1 MAEHQ
6 PYIHWHLERDAE
18 DIAWLGLDRQG
29 EKLNSLSTDVMLE
42 LDTIL
47 GDLETNLPLG
57 LVIYSKKASGF
68 IAGADIREFEQQADQ
83 HAAREGILRAQNLF
97 SRLEDLRCPTVANI
111 HGFCLGGGLE
121 LALACDYRVAL
132 DTDSTRIGFPEIQ
145 LGIFPGFG
153 GTARSIRLL
162 GGRKALEVI
171 LSARMLRARAAR
183 TIGLI
188 DQVVSEHR
196 SLRWAARKA
205 IVKNRSGHRASKL
218 EKLTSSPGIRHALA
232 KIMEREVT
240 KKARREHYPA
250 PYALIDLWREV
261 GSDFD
266 ALLDGE
272 VDLVSE
278 LLMSDTSRNLRRVFR
293 LQEQLKELA
302 KPDEADIN
310 NQTDWKPRR
319 VHVVGAG
326 VMGGDIAAWCAL
338 RGLEVTLQDREFEYL
353 EPALK
358 RAEALF
364 KKKLKS
370 KASIT
375 AAKSR
380 LIADVAGDGIARA
393 DVIIEAIFEN
403 REAKQQLFIEL
414 EHKALPTA
422 LLATNTS
429 AIPLA
434 EIAEGLEQPSRL
446 IGLHFF
452 NPVEKMPLVEV
463 VRDSASTSE
472 VIKKGCIFANN
483 IGKYPLPVKSA
494 PGFLVNRVLAPF
506 MLEALNLAEE
516 GHSIATIDA
525 AAELFGMPMGPVEI
539 ADTVGLD
546 VAISVA
552 TKLAPD
558 NTIAIEQ
565 LQALLDEG
573 KLGKKNGEGFYRW
586 KKGKAIKEKPSDDI
600 AMDILGERLI
610 NPLIDECQRCLE
622 EGIVENADLLDAGVI
637 FGIGFAPFRGGPLH
651 YLQQHLQHSQEQ
663 SFNQHDDL
671 GHDLSSDLK
680 PSISTEGVTDNE

>member
-1 MAEHQ
+1 MTEN
-6 PYIHWHLERDAE
+6 PKNTHWHLERDAE
-18 DIAWLGLDRQG
+18 NIVWLGLDRQG

-42 LDTIL
+42 LNAVL
-47 GDLETNLPLG
+47 SDLENDLPLG
-57 LVIYSKKASGF
+57 LVIYSKKPTGF
-68 IAGADIREFEQQADQ
+68 IAGADIREFEQQTDQ
-83 HAAREGILRAQNLF
+83 QAAKDGILQAQNLF
-97 SRLEDLRCPTVANI
+97 SRLEDLRCPTVASI

-132 DTDSTRIGFPEIQ
+132 DSDNTRIGFPEIQ

-162 GGRKALEVI
+162 GGRKALELI

-183 TIGLI
+183 TLGLI
-188 DQVVSEHR
+188 DQVVSEHC

-205 IVKNRSGHRASKL
+205 VVSHRKSRRAGTLAKL
-218 EKLTSSPGIRHALA
+218 SSSTGMRHGLA
-232 KIMEREVT
+232 KIMEREVA

-261 GSDFD
+261 GDNFNE
-266 ALLDGE
+266 LLDGE
-272 VDLVSE
+272 ADLVSK
-278 LLMSDTSRNLRRVFR
+278 LLMGDTSRNLRRVFR
-293 LQEQLKELA
+293 LQEQLKELG
-302 KPDEADIN
+302 KVDEA
-310 NQTDWKPRR
+310 TADWKPRR
-319 VHVVGAG
+319 VHVIGAG

-338 RGLEVTLQDREFEYL
+338 RGFEVTLQDREFEYL

-358 RAEALF
+358 RAESLF
-364 KKKLKS
+364 KRKLKT
-370 KASIT
+370 KARII

-380 LIADVAGDGIARA
+380 LIADVAGEGIARA
-393 DVIIEAIFEN
+393 DVIIEAIYEN
-403 REAKQQLFIEL
+403 LEAKQQLFVEIEQ
-414 EHKALPTA
+414 KALPTA
-422 LLATNTS
+422 VLATNTS

-434 EIAEGLEQPSRL
+434 DIAEGLEQPSRL

-463 VRDSASTSE
+463 VRNDISDDAATTDKA
-472 VIKKGCIFANN
+472 VKKGCIFANL

-506 MLEALNLAEE
+506 MLEALNLAKE

-525 AAELFGMPMGPVEI
+525 AAELFGMPMGPIEI

-552 TKLAPD
+552 TKLAPE
-558 NTIAIEQ
+558 NTNARQ
-565 LQALLDEG
+565 MLQDSRNEG

-586 KKGKAIKEKPSDDI
+586 KKGKPVKEKPSDTV
-600 AMDILGERLI
+600 ALDILGERLI
-610 NPLIDECQRCLE
+610 NPLIDECSRCLE
-622 EGIVENADLLDAGVI
+622 EGIVDNAELLDAGVI

-651 YLQQHLQHSQEQ
+651 YLEQ
-663 SFNQHDDL
+663 SLSQYS
-671 GHDLSSDLK
+671 DLSTNLTTD
-680 PSISTEGVTDNE
+680 EVTDNE

>member
-1 MAEHQ
+1 MTEN
-6 PYIHWHLERDAE
+6 PKNTHWHLERDAE
-18 DIAWLGLDRQG
+18 NIVWLGLDRQG

-42 LDTIL
+42 LNAVL
-47 GDLETNLPLG
+47 SDLENDLPLG
-57 LVIYSKKASGF
+57 LVIYSKKPTGF
-68 IAGADIREFEQQADQ
+68 IAGADIREFEQQTDQ
-83 HAAREGILRAQNLF
+83 QAAKDGILQAQNLF
-97 SRLEDLRCPTVANI
+97 SRLEDLRCPTVASI

-132 DTDSTRIGFPEIQ
+132 DSDNTRIGFPEIQ

-162 GGRKALEVI
+162 GGRKALELI

-183 TIGLI
+183 TLGLI
-188 DQVVSEHR
+188 DQVVSEHC

-205 IVKNRSGHRASKL
+205 VVSHRKSRRAGTLAKL
-218 EKLTSSPGIRHALA
+218 SSSTGMRHGLA
-232 KIMEREVT
+232 KIMEREVA

-261 GSDFD
+261 GDNFNE
-266 ALLDGE
+266 LLDGE
-272 VDLVSE
+272 ADLVSK
-278 LLMSDTSRNLRRVFR
+278 LLMGDTSRNLRRVFR
-293 LQEQLKELA
+293 LQEQLKELG
-302 KPDEADIN
+302 KVDEA
-310 NQTDWKPRR
+310 TADWKSRR
-319 VHVVGAG
+319 VHVIGAG

-338 RGLEVTLQDREFEYL
+338 RGFEVTLQDREFEYL

-358 RAEALF
+358 RAESLF
-364 KKKLKS
+364 KRKLKT
-370 KASIT
+370 KARII

-380 LIADVAGDGIARA
+380 LIADVAGEGIARA
-393 DVIIEAIFEN
+393 DVIIEAIYEN
-403 REAKQQLFIEL
+403 LEAKQQLFVEIEQ
-414 EHKALPTA
+414 KALPTA
-422 LLATNTS
+422 VLATNTS

-434 EIAEGLEQPSRL
+434 DIAEGLEQPSRL

-463 VRDSASTSE
+463 VRNDVSDDAATTDKA
-472 VIKKGCIFANN
+472 VKKGCIFANL

-506 MLEALNLAEE
+506 MLEALNLAKE

-552 TKLAPD
+552 TKLAPE
-558 NTIAIEQ
+558 NTNARQ
-565 LQALLDEG
+565 MLQDLLNEG

-586 KKGKAIKEKPSDDI
+586 KKGKPVKEKPSDTV
-600 AMDILGERLI
+600 ALDILGERLI
-610 NPLIDECQRCLE
+610 NPLIDECSRCLE
-622 EGIVENADLLDAGVI
+622 EGIVDNAELLDAGVI

-651 YLQQHLQHSQEQ
+651 YLEQ
-663 SFNQHDDL
+663 SLNQYS
-671 GHDLSSDLK
+671 DLSTNLTTD
-680 PSISTEGVTDNE
+680 EVTDNE

>member
-1 MAEHQ
+1 MTEN
-6 PYIHWHLERDAE
+6 PKNTHWHLERDAE
-18 DIAWLGLDRQG
+18 NIVWLGLDRQG

-42 LDTIL
+42 LNAVL
-47 GDLETNLPLG
+47 SDLENDLPLG
-57 LVIYSKKASGF
+57 LVIYSKKPTGF
-68 IAGADIREFEQQADQ
+68 SAGADIREFEQQTDQ
-83 HAAREGILRAQNLF
+83 QAAKDGILQAQNLF
-97 SRLEDLRCPTVANI
+97 SRLEDLRCPTVASI

-132 DTDSTRIGFPEIQ
+132 DSDNTRIGFPEIQ

-162 GGRKALEVI
+162 GGRKALELI

-183 TIGLI
+183 TLGLI
-188 DQVVSEHR
+188 DQVVSEHC

-205 IVKNRSGHRASKL
+205 VVSHRKSRRAGTLAKL
-218 EKLTSSPGIRHALA
+218 SSSTGMRHGLA
-232 KIMEREVT
+232 KIMEREVA

-261 GSDFD
+261 GDNFNE
-266 ALLDGE
+266 LLDGE
-272 VDLVSE
+272 ADLVSK
-278 LLMSDTSRNLRRVFR
+278 LLMGDTSRNLRRVFR
-293 LQEQLKELA
+293 LQEQLKELG
-302 KPDEADIN
+302 KVDEA
-310 NQTDWKPRR
+310 TADWKPRR
-319 VHVVGAG
+319 VHVIGAG

-338 RGLEVTLQDREFEYL
+338 RGFEVTLQDREFEYL

-358 RAEALF
+358 RAESLF
-364 KKKLKS
+364 KRKLKT
-370 KASIT
+370 KARII

-380 LIADVAGDGIARA
+380 LIADVAGEGIARA
-393 DVIIEAIFEN
+393 DVIIEAIYEN
-403 REAKQQLFIEL
+403 LEAKQQLFVEIEQ
-414 EHKALPTA
+414 KALPTA
-422 LLATNTS
+422 VLATNTS

-434 EIAEGLEQPSRL
+434 DIAEGLEQPSRL

-463 VRDSASTSE
+463 VRNDISDDAATTDKA
-472 VIKKGCIFANN
+472 VKKGCIFANL

-506 MLEALNLAEE
+506 MLEALNLAKE

-525 AAELFGMPMGPVEI
+525 AAELFGMPMGPIEI

-552 TKLAPD
+552 TKLAPE
-558 NTIAIEQ
+558 NTNARQ
-565 LQALLDEG
+565 MLQDLLNEG

-586 KKGKAIKEKPSDDI
+586 KKGKPVKEKPSDTV
-600 AMDILGERLI
+600 ALDILGERLI
-610 NPLIDECQRCLE
+610 NPLIDECSRCLE
-622 EGIVENADLLDAGVI
+622 EGIVDNAELLDAGVI

-651 YLQQHLQHSQEQ
+651 YLEQ
-663 SFNQHDDL
+663 SLSQYS
-671 GHDLSSDLK
+671 DLSTNLTTD
-680 PSISTEGVTDNE
+680 EVTDNE

>member
-1 MAEHQ
+1 MTEHQ

-232 KIMEREVT
+232 KIMEREVA

-651 YLQQHLQHSQEQ
+651 YLQQQLQHSQEQ

>member
-1 MAEHQ
+1 MTEN
-6 PYIHWHLERDAE
+6 PKNTHWHLERDAE
-18 DIAWLGLDRQG
+18 NIVWLGLDRQG

-42 LDTIL
+42 LNAVL
-47 GDLETNLPLG
+47 SDLENDLPLG
-57 LVIYSKKASGF
+57 LVIYSKKPTGF
-68 IAGADIREFEQQADQ
+68 IAGADIREFEQQTDQ
-83 HAAREGILRAQNLF
+83 QAAKDGILQAQNLF
-97 SRLEDLRCPTVANI
+97 SRLEDLRCPSVASI

-132 DTDSTRIGFPEIQ
+132 DSDNTRIGFPEIQ

-162 GGRKALEVI
+162 GGRKALELI

-183 TIGLI
+183 TLGLI
-188 DQVVSEHR
+188 DQVVSEHC

-205 IVKNRSGHRASKL
+205 VVSHRKSRRAGTLAKL
-218 EKLTSSPGIRHALA
+218 SSSTGMRHGLA
-232 KIMEREVT
+232 KIMEREVA

-261 GSDFD
+261 GDNFNE
-266 ALLDGE
+266 LLDGE
-272 VDLVSE
+272 ADLVSK
-278 LLMSDTSRNLRRVFR
+278 LLMGDTSRNLRRVFR
-293 LQEQLKELA
+293 LQEQLKELG
-302 KPDEADIN
+302 KVDEA
-310 NQTDWKPRR
+310 TADWKSRR
-319 VHVVGAG
+319 VHVIGAG

-338 RGLEVTLQDREFEYL
+338 RGFEVTLQDREFEYL

-358 RAEALF
+358 RAESLF
-364 KKKLKS
+364 KRKLKT
-370 KASIT
+370 KARII

-380 LIADVAGDGIARA
+380 LIADVAGEGIARA
-393 DVIIEAIFEN
+393 DVIIEAIYEN
-403 REAKQQLFIEL
+403 LEAKQQLFVEIEQ
-414 EHKALPTA
+414 KALPTA
-422 LLATNTS
+422 VLATNTS

-434 EIAEGLEQPSRL
+434 DIAEGLEQPSRL

-463 VRDSASTSE
+463 VRNDVSDDAATTDKA
-472 VIKKGCIFANN
+472 VKKGCIFANL

-506 MLEALNLAEE
+506 MLEALNLAKE

-552 TKLAPD
+552 TKLAPE
-558 NTIAIEQ
+558 NTNARQ
-565 LQALLDEG
+565 MLQDLLNEG

-586 KKGKAIKEKPSDDI
+586 KKGKPVKEKPSDTV
-600 AMDILGERLI
+600 ALDILGERLI
-610 NPLIDECQRCLE
+610 NPLIDECSRCLE
-622 EGIVENADLLDAGVI
+622 EGIVDNAELLDAGVI

-651 YLQQHLQHSQEQ
+651 YLEQ
-663 SFNQHDDL
+663 SLNQYS
-671 GHDLSSDLK
+671 DLSTNLTTD
-680 PSISTEGVTDNE
+680 EVTDNE

>member
-1 MAEHQ
+1 MSKNKI
-6 PYIHWHLERDAE
+6 YTHWHLERDAE
-18 DIAWLGLDRQG
+18 DIVWLGLDRLG
-29 EKLNSLSTDVMLE
+29 EKLNSLSTKVMLE
-42 LDTIL
+42 LDAIL
-47 GDLETNLPLG
+47 ADLEADLPLG
-57 LVIYSKKASGF
+57 LAIYSKKATGF
-68 IAGADIREFEQQADQ
+68 IAGADIREFETQTDQQQAKD
-83 HAAREGILRAQNLF
+83 GILQAQNLF
-97 SRLEDLRCPTVANI
+97 DRLESLRCPTVASI

-121 LALACDYRVAL
+121 LALACNYRVAL

-183 TIGLI
+183 TFGLV
-188 DQVVSEHR
+188 DQVVAEHR

-205 IVKNRSGHRASKL
+205 IVKHRKGHRASKL
-218 EKLTSSPGIRHALA
+218 ERLTSSPGIRHSLA
-232 KIMEREVT
+232 KVMEREVA

-250 PYALIDLWREV
+250 PYVLINLWREV
-261 GSDFD
+261 GDDFN

-272 VDLVSE
+272 ADLVSE
-278 LLMSDTSRNLRRVFR
+278 LLMSETSRNLRRVFH
-293 LQEQLKELA
+293 LQEQLKELG
-302 KPDEADIN
+302 KPDNA
-310 NQTDWKPRR
+310 TADWKPRR

-338 RGLEVTLQDREFEYL
+338 RGLEVTLQDREYEYL

-358 RAEALF
+358 RAESLF
-364 KKKLKS
+364 KNKLKT

-403 REAKQQLFIEL
+403 LEAKQQLFVEL
-414 EHKALPTA
+414 ERKARTTA
-422 LLATNTS
+422 ILATNTS

-434 EIAEGLEQPSRL
+434 EIAMGLEQPSRL

-452 NPVEKMPLVEV
+452 NPVAKMPLVEV
-463 VRDSASTSE
+463 VRDDSQEPALTNSS
-472 VIKKGCIFANN
+472 VKKGCIFANI

-506 MLEALNLAEE
+506 MLEALNLVKE

-539 ADTVGLD
+539 TDTVGLD

-552 TKLAPD
+552 KKLAPD
-558 NTIAIEQ
+558 NTAAIQQ
-565 LQALLDEG
+565 LQALIDEG
-573 KLGKKNGEGFYRW
+573 KLGKKNGTGFYLW
-586 KKGKAIKEKPSDDI
+586 KKGKPVKEKPSDTV
-600 AMDILGERLI
+600 ALDILGERLI

-622 EGIVENADLLDAGVI
+622 EGIVDNAELLDAGVI
-637 FGIGFAPFRGGPLH
+637 FGTGFAPFRGGPLH
-651 YLQQHLQHSQEQ
+651 YLERTLEHSREQ
-663 SFNQHDDL
+663 SFIQTA
-671 GHDLSSDLK
+671 SDN
-680 PSISTEGVTDNE
+680 PATSTEEVSGHE

>member
-1 MAEHQ
+1 MTEN
-6 PYIHWHLERDAE
+6 PKNTHWHLERDAE
-18 DIAWLGLDRQG
+18 NIVWLGLDRQG

-42 LDTIL
+42 LNAVL
-47 GDLETNLPLG
+47 SDLENDLPLG
-57 LVIYSKKASGF
+57 LVIYSKKPTGF
-68 IAGADIREFEQQADQ
+68 IAGADIREFEQQTDQ
-83 HAAREGILRAQNLF
+83 QAAKDGILQAQNLF
-97 SRLEDLRCPTVANI
+97 SRLEDLRCPTVASI

-132 DTDSTRIGFPEIQ
+132 DSDNTRIGFPEIQ

-162 GGRKALEVI
+162 GGRKALELI

-183 TIGLI
+183 TLGLI
-188 DQVVSEHR
+188 DQVVSEHC

-205 IVKNRSGHRASKL
+205 VVSHRKSRRAGTLAKL
-218 EKLTSSPGIRHALA
+218 SSSTGMRHGLA
-232 KIMEREVT
+232 KIMEREVA

-261 GSDFD
+261 GDNFNE
-266 ALLDGE
+266 LLDGE
-272 VDLVSE
+272 ADLVSK
-278 LLMSDTSRNLRRVFR
+278 LLMGDTSRNLRRVFR
-293 LQEQLKELA
+293 LQEQLKELG
-302 KPDEADIN
+302 KVDEA
-310 NQTDWKPRR
+310 TADWKPRR
-319 VHVVGAG
+319 VHVIGAG

-338 RGLEVTLQDREFEYL
+338 RGFEVTLQDREFEYL

-358 RAEALF
+358 RAESLF
-364 KKKLKS
+364 KRKLKT
-370 KASIT
+370 KARII

-380 LIADVAGDGIARA
+380 LIADVAGEGIARA
-393 DVIIEAIFEN
+393 DVIIEAIYEN
-403 REAKQQLFIEL
+403 LEAKQQLFVEIEQ
-414 EHKALPTA
+414 KALPTA

-434 EIAEGLEQPSRL
+434 DIAEGLEQPSRL

-463 VRDSASTSE
+463 VRNDVSDDAATTDK
-472 VIKKGCIFANN
+472 VVKKGCIFANL
-483 IGKYPLPVKSA
+483 IGKYSLPVKSA

-506 MLEALNLAEE
+506 MLEALNLAKE

-525 AAELFGMPMGPVEI
+525 AAELFGMPMGPIEI

-552 TKLAPD
+552 TKLAPE
-558 NTIAIEQ
+558 NTNARQ
-565 LQALLDEG
+565 MLQDLLNEG

-586 KKGKAIKEKPSDDI
+586 KKGKPVKEKPSDTV
-600 AMDILGERLI
+600 ALDILGERLI
-610 NPLIDECQRCLE
+610 NPLIDECSRCLE
-622 EGIVENADLLDAGVI
+622 EGIVDNAELLDAGVI

-651 YLQQHLQHSQEQ
+651 YLEQ
-663 SFNQHDDL
+663 SLSQYS
-671 GHDLSSDLK
+671 DLSTNLTTD
-680 PSISTEGVTDNE
+680 EVTDNE

>member
-1 MAEHQ
+1 MTEN
-6 PYIHWHLERDAE
+6 PKNTHWHLERDAE
-18 DIAWLGLDRQG
+18 NIVWLGLDRQG

-42 LDTIL
+42 LNAVL
-47 GDLETNLPLG
+47 SDLENDLPLG
-57 LVIYSKKASGF
+57 LVIYSKKPTGF
-68 IAGADIREFEQQADQ
+68 IAGADIREFEQQTDQ
-83 HAAREGILRAQNLF
+83 QAAKDGILQAQNLF
-97 SRLEDLRCPTVANI
+97 SRLEDLRCPTVASI

-132 DTDSTRIGFPEIQ
+132 DSDNTRIGFPEIQ

-162 GGRKALEVI
+162 GGRKALELI

-183 TIGLI
+183 TLGLI
-188 DQVVSEHR
+188 DQVVSEHC

-205 IVKNRSGHRASKL
+205 VVSHRKSRRAGTLAKL
-218 EKLTSSPGIRHALA
+218 SSSTGMRHGLA
-232 KIMEREVT
+232 KIMEREVA

-261 GSDFD
+261 GDNFNE
-266 ALLDGE
+266 LLDGE
-272 VDLVSE
+272 ADLVSK
-278 LLMSDTSRNLRRVFR
+278 LLMGDTSRNLRRVFR
-293 LQEQLKELA
+293 LQEQLKELG
-302 KPDEADIN
+302 KVDEA
-310 NQTDWKPRR
+310 TADWKPRR
-319 VHVVGAG
+319 VHVIGAG

-338 RGLEVTLQDREFEYL
+338 RGFEVTLQDREFEYL

-358 RAEALF
+358 RAESLF
-364 KKKLKS
+364 KRKLKT
-370 KASIT
+370 KARII

-380 LIADVAGDGIARA
+380 LIADVAGEGIARA
-393 DVIIEAIFEN
+393 DVIIEAIYEN
-403 REAKQQLFIEL
+403 LEAKQQLFVEIEQ
-414 EHKALPTA
+414 KALPTA
-422 LLATNTS
+422 VLATNTS

-434 EIAEGLEQPSRL
+434 DIAEGLEQPSRL

-463 VRDSASTSE
+463 VRNDISDDAATTDKA
-472 VIKKGCIFANN
+472 VKKGCIFANL

-506 MLEALNLAEE
+506 MLEALNLAKE

-525 AAELFGMPMGPVEI
+525 AAELFGMPMGPIEI

-552 TKLAPD
+552 TKLAPE
-558 NTIAIEQ
+558 NTNARQ
-565 LQALLDEG
+565 MLQDLLNEG

-586 KKGKAIKEKPSDDI
+586 KKGKPVKEKPSDTV
-600 AMDILGERLI
+600 ALDILGERLI
-610 NPLIDECQRCLE
+610 NPLIDECSRCLE
-622 EGIVENADLLDAGVI
+622 EGIVDNAELLDAGVI

-651 YLQQHLQHSQEQ
+651 YLEQ
-663 SFNQHDDL
+663 SLSQYS
-671 GHDLSSDLK
+671 DLSTNLTTD
-680 PSISTEGVTDNE
+680 EVTDNE

>member
-1 MAEHQ
+1 MTEN
-6 PYIHWHLERDAE
+6 PKNTHWHLERDAE
-18 DIAWLGLDRQG
+18 NIVWLGLDRQG

-42 LDTIL
+42 LNAVL
-47 GDLETNLPLG
+47 SDLENDLPLG
-57 LVIYSKKASGF
+57 LVIYSKKPTGF
-68 IAGADIREFEQQADQ
+68 IAGADIREFEQQTDQ
-83 HAAREGILRAQNLF
+83 QAAKDGILQAQNLF
-97 SRLEDLRCPTVANI
+97 SRLEDLRCPTVASI

-132 DTDSTRIGFPEIQ
+132 DSDNTRIGFPEIQ

-162 GGRKALEVI
+162 GGRKALELI

-183 TIGLI
+183 TLGLI
-188 DQVVSEHR
+188 DQVVSEHC

-205 IVKNRSGHRASKL
+205 VVSHRKSRRAGTLAKL
-218 EKLTSSPGIRHALA
+218 SSSTGMRHGLA
-232 KIMEREVT
+232 KIMEREVA

-261 GSDFD
+261 GDNFNE
-266 ALLDGE
+266 LLDGE
-272 VDLVSE
+272 ADLVSK
-278 LLMSDTSRNLRRVFR
+278 LLMGDTSRNLRRVFR
-293 LQEQLKELA
+293 LQEQLKELG
-302 KPDEADIN
+302 KVDEA
-310 NQTDWKPRR
+310 TADWKPRR
-319 VHVVGAG
+319 VHVIGAG

-338 RGLEVTLQDREFEYL
+338 RGFEVTLQDREFEYL

-358 RAEALF
+358 RAESLF
-364 KKKLKS
+364 KRKLKT
-370 KASIT
+370 KARII

-380 LIADVAGDGIARA
+380 LIADVAGEGIARA
-393 DVIIEAIFEN
+393 DVIIEAIYEN
-403 REAKQQLFIEL
+403 LEAKQQLFVEIEQ
-414 EHKALPTA
+414 KALPTA
-422 LLATNTS
+422 VLATNTS

-434 EIAEGLEQPSRL
+434 DIAEGLEQPSRL

-463 VRDSASTSE
+463 VRNDVSDDAATTDKA
-472 VIKKGCIFANN
+472 VKKGCIFANL

-506 MLEALNLAEE
+506 MLEALNLAKE

-525 AAELFGMPMGPVEI
+525 AAELFGMPMGPIEI

-552 TKLAPD
+552 TKLAPE
-558 NTIAIEQ
+558 NTNARQ
-565 LQALLDEG
+565 MLQDLLNEG

-586 KKGKAIKEKPSDDI
+586 KKGKPVKEKPSDTV
-600 AMDILGERLI
+600 ALDILGERLI
-610 NPLIDECQRCLE
+610 NPLIDECSRCLE
-622 EGIVENADLLDAGVI
+622 EGIVDNAELLDAGVI

-651 YLQQHLQHSQEQ
+651 YLEQ
-663 SFNQHDDL
+663 SLSQYS
-671 GHDLSSDLK
+671 DLSTNLTTD
-680 PSISTEGVTDNE
+680 EVTDNE

>member
-1 MAEHQ
+1 MTEN
-6 PYIHWHLERDAE
+6 PKNTHWHLERDAE
-18 DIAWLGLDRQG
+18 NIVWLGLDRQG

-42 LDTIL
+42 LNAVL
-47 GDLETNLPLG
+47 SDLENDLPLG
-57 LVIYSKKASGF
+57 LVIYSKKPTGF
-68 IAGADIREFEQQADQ
+68 IAGADIREFEQQTDQ
-83 HAAREGILRAQNLF
+83 QAAKDGILQAQNLF
-97 SRLEDLRCPTVANI
+97 SRLEDLRCPTVASI

-132 DTDSTRIGFPEIQ
+132 DSDNTRIGFPEIQ

-162 GGRKALEVI
+162 GGRKALELI

-183 TIGLI
+183 TLGLI
-188 DQVVSEHR
+188 DEVVSEHC

-205 IVKNRSGHRASKL
+205 VVSHRKSRRAGTLAKL
-218 EKLTSSPGIRHALA
+218 SSSTGMRHGLA
-232 KIMEREVT
+232 KIMEREVA

-261 GSDFD
+261 GDNFNE
-266 ALLDGE
+266 LLDGE
-272 VDLVSE
+272 ADLVSK
-278 LLMSDTSRNLRRVFR
+278 LLMGDTSRNLRRVFR
-293 LQEQLKELA
+293 LQEQLKELG
-302 KPDEADIN
+302 KVDEA
-310 NQTDWKPRR
+310 TADWKPRR
-319 VHVVGAG
+319 VHVIGAG

-338 RGLEVTLQDREFEYL
+338 RGFEVTLQDREFEYL

-358 RAEALF
+358 RAESLF
-364 KKKLKS
+364 KRKLKT
-370 KASIT
+370 KARII

-380 LIADVAGDGIARA
+380 LIADVAGEGIARA
-393 DVIIEAIFEN
+393 DVIIEAIYEN
-403 REAKQQLFIEL
+403 LEAKQQLFVEIEQ
-414 EHKALPTA
+414 KALPTA
-422 LLATNTS
+422 VLATNTS

-434 EIAEGLEQPSRL
+434 DIAEGLEQPSRL

-463 VRDSASTSE
+463 VRNDVSDDAATTDKA
-472 VIKKGCIFANN
+472 VKKGCIFANL

-506 MLEALNLAEE
+506 MLEALNLAKE

-525 AAELFGMPMGPVEI
+525 AAELFGMPMGPIEI

-552 TKLAPD
+552 TKLAPE
-558 NTIAIEQ
+558 NTNARQ
-565 LQALLDEG
+565 MLQDLLNEG

-586 KKGKAIKEKPSDDI
+586 KKGKPVKEKPSDTV
-600 AMDILGERLI
+600 ALDILGERLI
-610 NPLIDECQRCLE
+610 NPLIDECSRCLE
-622 EGIVENADLLDAGVI
+622 EGIVDNAELLDAGVI

-651 YLQQHLQHSQEQ
+651 YLEQ
-663 SFNQHDDL
+663 SLSQYS
-671 GHDLSSDLK
+671 DLSTNLTTD
-680 PSISTEGVTDNE
+680 EVTDNE

>member
-1 MAEHQ
+1 MTEHQ

-47 GDLETNLPLG
+47 GDLEADLPLG

-68 IAGADIREFEQQADQ
+68 IAGADIREFEQQVDQ
-83 HAAREGILRAQNLF
+83 HAAREGILQAQNLF
-97 SRLEDLRCPTVANI
+97 ARLEDLRCPTVANI

-183 TIGLI
+183 TVGLI
-188 DQVVSEHR
+188 DQVVSEHS

-205 IVKNRSGHRASKL
+205 IVKNRSGHRVSKL
-218 EKLTSSPGIRHALA
+218 EKLTSSPGIRHTLA
-232 KIMEREVT
+232 KIMEREVA
-240 KKARREHYPA
+240 KKARQEHYPA

-261 GSDFD
+261 GNDFN
-266 ALLDGE
+266 ALLEGE
-272 VDLVSE
+272 ADLVSE
-278 LLMSDTSRNLRRVFR
+278 LLMSNTSRNLRRVFR
-293 LQEQLKELA
+293 LQEQLKELGKA
-302 KPDEADIN
+302 DEA
-310 NQTDWKPRR
+310 TADWKPRR
-319 VHVVGAG
+319 VHVIGAG

-358 RAEALF
+358 RAELLF
-364 KKKLKS
+364 KKKLRT

-403 REAKQQLFIEL
+403 REAKQKLFIEL

-463 VRDSASTSE
+463 VHDSASTSE
-472 VIKKGCIFANN
+472 VIKKGCIFANK
-483 IGKYPLPVKSA
+483 ISKYPLPVKSA

-558 NTIAIEQ
+558 NTIAIKQ

-586 KKGKAIKEKPSDDI
+586 KKGKAIKEKPSDNI
-600 AMDILGERLI
+600 ALDILGERLI

-622 EGIVENADLLDAGVI
+622 EGIVENAELLDAGVI

-651 YLQQHLQHSQEQ
+651 YLQQQLQHSQEQ

-671 GHDLSSDLK
+671 SPDLK
-680 PSISTEGVTDNE
+680 PSTSTEEVTGNE